1 METAH
6 LEKRFGVIAIEKDYC
21 SAEQFIEA
29 LKIQVMEDF
38 NKGKH
43 RLVGRILLEQG
54 VMTLEQ
60 INQVLV
66 ILGKGLPLLKE
77 SDTK

>member
-6 LEKRFGVIAIEKDYC
+6 LEKRFGVIAVEKGYC

-54 VMTLEQ
+54 VMNLEQ
-60 INQVLV
+60 INDVLV
-66 ILGKGLPLLKE
+66 LLGKGLPLLKE
-77 SDTK
+77 SDT

>member
-6 LEKRFGVIAIEKDYC
+6 LEKRFGVIAIEKGYC
-21 SAEQFIEA
+21 SPEQFVKALEA
-29 LKIQVMEDF
+29 QVMDDLT
-38 NKGKH
+38 KGKH

-60 INQVLV
+60 IDHVLES
-66 ILGKGLPLLKE
+66 LGKGLPLLKE
-77 SDTK
+77 SDTV